1 MWGRTEKM
9 AKAILEGVREEGI
22 NVKLMNISSTGRSAI
37 MKEVLD
43 AKALIIGSPTINN
56 GMYPT
61 VADFLCYMKGLRP
74 QGKMGT
80 VFGSFGWGGGATK
93 AITEEMQATGI
104 ELVEPALQ
112 FQFLP
117 SPEEFDQ
124 CRELGRK
131 MAARVKAALS

>member
-1 MWGRTEKM
+1 M
-9 AKAILEGVREEGI
+9 
-22 NVKLMNISSTGRSAI
+22 
-37 MKEVLD
+37 LD
-43 AKALIIGSPTINN
+43 AKALIIGSPTLNN

-104 ELVEPALQ
+104 ELAEPALQ

-117 SPEEFDQ
+117 DREELEQ
-124 CRELGRK
+124 CKELGRK
-131 MAARVKAALS
+131 MASRVKSSCSSQKE